1 MSGAGDPGGDGLACG
16 QGHGDPGADSGPYPG
31 QHQPQPGGGGQR
43 AGPDH
48 PDHTECPPQP
58 AGGRRSPGYV
68 FRETSLI
75 ILKRHDLLRRSGGP
89 TGDEDSVHHPHQDAA
104 DHHHGHRHC
113 PHSCQL
119 QVGEILKGTFH
130 HFNSRG
136 SEIYQTVTEHNVVT
150 QTTTDYSVQTLLNFV
165 PASEPFYPLAPTLHR

>member
-16 QGHGDPGADSGPYPG
+16 QSHGDPGADSGPCPG
-31 QHQPQPGGGGQR
+31 QHQPQSGGGGQR

-68 FRETSLI
+68 CRETSLI
-75 ILKRHDLLRRSGGP
+75 ILKSHDLLRRSGGP
-89 TGDEDSVHHPHQDAA
+89 TGDKDSVHHPHQDAA

-119 QVGEILKGTFH
+119 QVGQVLKGTFH
-130 HFNSRG
+130 HLNSRG